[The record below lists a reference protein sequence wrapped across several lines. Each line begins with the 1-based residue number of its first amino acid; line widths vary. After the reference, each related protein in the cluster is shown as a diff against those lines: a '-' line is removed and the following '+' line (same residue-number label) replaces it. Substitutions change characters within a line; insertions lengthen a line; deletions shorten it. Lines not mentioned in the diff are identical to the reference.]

1 MLSGL
6 PMGARRFDCLLESDF
21 YCGDRMMA
29 WELLLGSDVGLMSL
43 AVIVG
48 VLVIGVA
55 MSKMYARK
63 IEEESGQHK

>member
-1 MLSGL
+1 
-6 PMGARRFDCLLESDF
+6 
-21 YCGDRMMA
+21 MMA